1 MGDAIWLA
9 DTVAREALLFA
20 AIGFLI
26 GGLDDLVIDLSWMA
40 RHVARNATIYR
51 RHRRVTLQ
59 DFPVPTRRF
68 AIFVPAWDEGAIAA
82 RMLRTMLARLDCP
95 KLVVFAGCYPNDSA
109 TVDAVADVAQDDR
122 RVVLVLNPRPGP
134 TTKADNLNAMWHALE
149 RHEAAVGDRFD
160 AVVLHDA
167 EDVVA
172 TGELRLFAHLLGRA
186 EVVQLPVLPLVDRG
200 SRWVSGHYCDEFA
213 EAHVKQMVVREALG
227 AALPLAGTGFA
238 IDRALLGQLAAERGG
253 DPFDADSLTEDY
265 ELGLALS
272 RHGAHAILARVPVVP
287 GGSPLAVR
295 AYFPAT
301 LEEAVRQKARWMTG
315 IALAGWDRVGWS
327 QWRRRSFRENW
338 MRVRDRRAPLAVV
351 VLALAYGGLLAWGV
365 AGALAFVA
373 ARPAIPLDVPAW
385 LLLANAALMTWR
397 LGLRALIVARLY
409 GWREGVRSVPRAM
422 IANLVAL
429 LAARRAVAR
438 YAGMLRGRATVWD
451 KTRHIYP
458 DTLPAE

>member
-1 MGDAIWLA
+1 MEGAIWLA

-26 GGLDDLVIDLSWMA
+26 GGLDDLLIDLIWIA
-40 RHVARNATIYR
+40 RHAMRGATVYR
-51 RHRRVTLQ
+51 RYPRATLM
-59 DFPVPTRRF
+59 DFPEPTRRF
-68 AIFVPAWDEGAIAA
+68 AIFVPAWDEGAVAA

-109 TVDAVADVAQDDR
+109 TVDAVADVAEEDP
-122 RVVLVLNPRPGP
+122 RVALVLNPRPGP
-134 TTKADNLNAMWHALE
+134 TTKADNLNAMWHALK
-149 RHEAAVGDRFD
+149 RHETACGYRFD

-200 SRWVSGHYCDEFA
+200 SRWISGHYLDEFS
-213 EAHVKQMVVREALG
+213 EAHSKQMVVREALG

-238 IDRALLGQLAAERGG
+238 IDRALLGKLAAERDD
-253 DPFDADSLTEDY
+253 DPFDAESLTEDY
-265 ELGLALS
+265 ELGLALAS
-272 RHGAHAILARVPVVP
+272 HGASAILALVPVTP
-287 GGSPLAVR
+287 GGPPLAVR
-295 AYFPAT
+295 AYFPGT
-301 LEEAVRQKARWMTG
+301 LDEAVRQKARWMTG

-327 QWRRRSFRENW
+327 GWRRSFRENW
-338 MRVRDRRAPLAVV
+338 MRMRDRRAPLAVV

-373 ARPAIPLDVPAW
+373 ARPVTPLDVPVW
-385 LLLANAALMTWR
+385 LLQANAILMMWR

-409 GWREGVRSVPRAM
+409 GWREGARSIPRAM

-429 LAARRAVAR
+429 LAARRAVMR
-438 YAGMLRGRATVWD
+438 YIGMLRGRATVWD

-458 DTLPAE
+458 ETLPAE

>member
-1 MGDAIWLA
+1 MEGAIWLA
-9 DTVAREALLFA
+9 DAVAREALLFA

-26 GGLDDLVIDLSWMA
+26 GGLDDLLIDLIWIV
-40 RHVARNATIYR
+40 RHATRGATVYR
-51 RHRRVTLQ
+51 RHPRATLM
-59 DFPVPTRRF
+59 DFPEPTRRF
-68 AIFVPAWDEGAIAA
+68 AIFVPAWDEGAVAA

-95 KLVVFAGCYPNDSA
+95 KLVVFAGCYPNDPA
-109 TVDAVADVAQDDR
+109 TVDAVADVAEEDR
-122 RVVLVLNPRPGP
+122 RVALVLNPRPGP

-149 RHEAAVGDRFD
+149 RHEAGCGYRFD

-186 EVVQLPVLPLVDRG
+186 EVVQLPVLPLIDRG

-238 IDRALLGQLAAERGG
+238 IDRALLGMLAAERHG

-265 ELGLALS
+265 ELGLALAS
-272 RHGAHAILARVPVVP
+272 HGASAILARVPLAP
-287 GGSPLAVR
+287 GGPPIAVR

-301 LEEAVRQKARWMTG
+301 LDEAVRQKARWMTG

-327 QWRRRSFRENW
+327 LWRRRSLRENW
-338 MRVRDRRAPLAVV
+338 MRMRDRRAPLAVV
-351 VLALAYGGLLAWGV
+351 VLALAYGGLLAWGI
-365 AGALAFVA
+365 AAALAYVA
-373 ARPAIPLDVPAW
+373 VRPVTPLDVPEW
-385 LLLANAALMTWR
+385 LLLANAALMMWR
-397 LGLRALIVARLY
+397 LGLRALIVAQLY
-409 GWREGVRSVPRAM
+409 GWREGARSIPRTL

-429 LAARRAVAR
+429 LAARRAVVR
-438 YAGMLRGRATVWD
+438 YIGMLRGQATVWD
-451 KTRHIYP
+451 KTRHVYP
-458 DTLPAE
+458 ETIPE